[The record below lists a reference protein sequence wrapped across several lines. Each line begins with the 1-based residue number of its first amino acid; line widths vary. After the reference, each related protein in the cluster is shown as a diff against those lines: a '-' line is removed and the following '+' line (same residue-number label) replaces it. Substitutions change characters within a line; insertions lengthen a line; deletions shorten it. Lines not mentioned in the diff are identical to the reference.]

1 MPPTVCAVVH
11 ARPPGGAPAEVL
23 AAVRAQTRAVDA
35 LVAADADAAPAAAL
49 AAGVREALA
58 AGDFDWLWLLD
69 GHAVPAPDALA
80 ELLAAPA
87 RLEGLPAPA
96 LLASK
101 VLLPDGR
108 LHPAAEP
115 WPEIFEKEVSTAAC
129 ARRMVSL
136 RGARAGSLLVDRA
149 VLERHGPPRADYV
162 AVGYDL
168 EWTARILRADVGY
181 LVPTSRA
188 LRADVPERTPERRYR
203 DVRNRVRML
212 RGPAW
217 GNEEK
222 LWFGFLLLQDV
233 AADVRERPAAV
244 REVARAVSDGLRAGA

>member
-1 MPPTVCAVVH
+1 
-11 ARPPGGAPAEVL
+11 VL